1 MFQGT
6 CLFQLSVFSPSCFNP
21 PFPSYHQLLFRSG
34 YIMGFLFLLFFRL
47 DFVHK
52 WRERLAM
59 DEMDGWMH
67 SLVGLP

>member
-1 MFQGT
+1 
-6 CLFQLSVFSPSCFNP
+6 
-21 PFPSYHQLLFRSG
+21 
-34 YIMGFLFLLFFRL
+34 MGFLFLLFFRL